1 MACRLI
7 VNSSVRLK
15 FRKTRP
21 AAFALLTLLCLTFGT
36 AAHSGTLSVLSQSR
50 WVEVGDIFDGDTFK
64 TSKGERVRLLG
75 INTPEV
81 EHDSSPAQPM
91 GNTARKSLAN
101 LIAGQTVRL
110 DFDTQHKDNYGRTL
124 AQIYLRNGTWV
135 NGEMVRSGMAH
146 VYTFTPNLR
155 WAGQLTQL
163 EASARQARL
172 GIWKTQRFAVLEAN
186 KVKAEHLGQ
195 FRVIRGKVNQHTR
208 KGYAFKIGPLNISIP
223 KKYRS
228 YFRIPPDVKPGDHVF
243 VHGVVRASSS
253 GLYVPLHSP
262 FDMEKISP

>member
-1 MACRLI
+1 MAYRLI
-7 VNSSVRLK
+7 VNLSARLR
-15 FRKTRP
+15 FRKIHP
-21 AAFALLTLLCLTFGT
+21 VALALFALLCLTIGP

-50 WVEVGDIFDGDTFK
+50 WVEVSEIFDGDTFK
-64 TSKGERVRLLG
+64 TSRGERIRLLG
-75 INTPEV
+75 INTPEI

-91 GNTARKSLAN
+91 GNTARKSLMD

-110 DFDTQHKDNYGRTL
+110 DFDTQRKDNYGRTL
-124 AQIYLRNGTWV
+124 AQVFLRNSTWV
-135 NGEMVRSGMAH
+135 NGEMVSRGMAH

-163 EASARQARL
+163 ESSARKAKR
-172 GIWKTQRFAVLEAN
+172 GIWKTERFAVLEAN

-195 FRVIRGKVNQHTR
+195 FRVIHGKVNKRNR
-208 KGYAFKIGPLNISIP
+208 KGYALKLGPLNISIP
-223 KKYRS
+223 RKYRP
-228 YFRIPPDVKPGDHVF
+228 YFRTPPDVKPGDYVF

>member
-1 MACRLI
+1 MAYRLI
-7 VNSSVRLK
+7 VNWSARLRY
-15 FRKTRP
+15 RKTRP
-21 AAFALLTLLCLTFGT
+21 AVLALLTLLCLNFGT

-50 WVEVGDIFDGDTFK
+50 WVEVSEIFDGDTFK

-91 GNTARKSLAN
+91 GNAARKSLTN

-124 AQIYLRNGTWV
+124 AQIYLRNGIWV

-163 EASARQARL
+163 EAPARQAQL
-172 GIWKTQRFAVLEAN
+172 GIWRTERFAVLEAN
-186 KVKAEHLGQ
+186 KVKADHLGQ
-195 FRVIRGKVNQHTR
+195 FRVIHGQVNQRNR
-208 KGYAFKIGPLNISIP
+208 KGYAFRLDRLNISIP
-223 KKYRS
+223 KKYRP
-228 YFRIPPDVKPGDHVF
+228 YFQTPPDVNPGDNMF
-243 VHGVVRASSS
+243 VHGVIRASSS